1 MKRRVR
7 YGLERLRTGL
17 ESPAEAL
24 EYVSEAAI
32 GKLRIRLADIHLSPS
47 QQSVLEDSWD
57 VLVVLDA
64 CRYDSLRE
72 RNPFDA
78 PCQRRRTQ
86 APNTA
91 PWFLRNFVEVPVEAT
106 SDVVYVTA
114 NPKTSET
121 LDTDSRFHLF
131 ERVFEHHWDT
141 QADSVLPEELTDIA
155 LKRASEYPE
164 KRLVVHYLQP
174 HGPFVGAERPNLHL
188 HGYEELRRGEVSLE
202 EVLAAYHTCLS
213 KLLTEVERL
222 VDGVSGDVVV
232 TADHGESF
240 GEAGVYAHPPW
251 AYSDVLIGV
260 PWIEVE
266 GGGNEPEYTT
276 SALEGSREVS
286 TSVED
291 QLESLGYH

>member
-1 MKRRVR
+1 
-7 YGLERLRTGL
+7 
-17 ESPAEAL
+17 
-24 EYVSEAAI
+24 
-32 GKLRIRLADIHLSPS
+32 
-47 QQSVLEDSWD
+47 

-64 CRYDSLRE
+64 CRYDALHE

-78 PCQRRRTQ
+78 SCQRRRTQ

-91 PWFLRNFVEVPVEAT
+91 PWFLRNFVEAPRDAT
-106 SDVVYVTA
+106 EDVVYVTA

-121 LDTDSRFHLF
+121 LDTEARFHHF
-131 ERVFEHHWDT
+131 ERVFEGHWDDE
-141 QADSVLPEELTDIA
+141 ANSVLPEELTDIA
-155 LKRASEYPE
+155 LRRASEHPD
-164 KRLVVHYLQP
+164 RRIVVHYLQP
-174 HGPFVGAERPNLHL
+174 HGPFVGSDRPDLHL
-188 HGYEELRRGEVSLE
+188 YRYERLRRGEVSLE
-202 EVLAAYHTCLS
+202 AVLDAYHTCLS
-213 KLLTEVERL
+213 KLLVEVERL

-240 GEAGVYAHPPW
+240 GEAGIYGHPPW

-276 SALEGSREVS
+276 SALEEGREVS